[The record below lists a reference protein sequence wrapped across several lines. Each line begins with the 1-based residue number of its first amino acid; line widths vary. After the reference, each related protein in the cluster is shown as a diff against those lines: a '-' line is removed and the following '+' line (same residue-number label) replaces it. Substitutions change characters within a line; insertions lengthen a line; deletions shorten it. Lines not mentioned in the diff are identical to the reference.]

1 MAMGLSPTMRL
12 ITARGYQYA
21 DSCMSRL
28 RPQIA
33 FNNKHSY
40 DHNRTSVKL
49 TGFGVKLLFESVL
62 MLLG

>member
-1 MAMGLSPTMRL
+1 MAMGLSPPTMRL

-21 DSCMSRL
+21 DSCISRV
-28 RPQIA
+28 RPHIA

-40 DHNRTSVKL
+40 DQRTSVTL
-49 TGFGVKLLFESVL
+49 TGFGVKLLFENVL